1 MKYSMPSPFRFAALV
16 FAVIVLASCGRK
28 EGAERPQAESA
39 ATETFKP
46 VAIVEPSAGPRWF
59 ELSSAGPVAIR
70 GPAEASLAPFEPWP
84 LARRVV
90 GFVVREGLIAA
101 GSNRDGFVGIVA
113 RKDGAA
119 AIYRAADP
127 DLCGPYSIASVFS
140 LDGAPAAL
148 LYRDRFFIEPEA
160 EPAAVNVVTL
170 AAGNPR
176 PVKAELGA
184 LAAYRGAEGWDVES
198 IERSADG
205 NWHFRAGRAA
215 AGGGGETAY
224 LVSGNLQEA
233 AAPTSAAAFRSARDP
248 LPLETAE
255 PVLRRALADAAQ
267 LLGDGD
273 VAVATAISPGQASVV
288 YYLLSKSGTSA
299 AAAAVAKDVGRAWAC
314 SDGARAYVAF
324 ADGRL
329 TAALGREGPVL
340 RSRLPVLPEGYA
352 YTGLAATGNLLAAAW
367 EEQDGWAVG
376 AAGFVILPSEVKAFD
391 GGF

>member
-1 MKYSMPSPFRFAALV
+1 MKYAMPSPVRLAVFLV
-16 FAVIVLASCGRK
+16 VIVLASCGRK
-28 EGAERPQAESA
+28 EGPDRPQAESA

-59 ELSSAGPVAIR
+59 ELSASGPVAIR

-84 LARRVV
+84 LARRIV
-90 GFVVREGLIAA
+90 GFVVRDGLIAA

-113 RKDGAA
+113 RKDGVA
-119 AIYRAADP
+119 AIYRAADS
-127 DLCGPYSIASVFS
+127 DVCGPYSIASVFS

-148 LYRDRFFIEPEA
+148 LYRDRFFIEPEV
-160 EPAAVNVVTL
+160 EPATVNVVTL
-170 AAGNPR
+170 VAGNPR

-184 LAAYRGAEGWDVES
+184 LAAYGGKEGWDVES

-205 NWHFRAGRAA
+205 DWHFRAVPAA

-224 LVSGNLQEA
+224 LVSGTLQDA
-233 AAPTSAAAFRSARDP
+233 ALRSTAAAFRSARDP
-248 LPLETAE
+248 LPLEDAE
-255 PVLRRALADAAQ
+255 PVLRRALADAAS
-267 LLGDGD
+267 LAGGGN
-273 VAVATAISPGQASVV
+273 VAVATALSPGQASVA
-288 YYLLSKSGTSA
+288 YYLLSESGTSA
-299 AAAAVAKDVGRAWAC
+299 ATAALAKDVGRAWAC
-314 SDGARAYVAF
+314 SDGARAYVAL

-352 YTGLAATGNLLAAAW
+352 YTGLASTGNLLVAAW

-376 AAGFVILPSEVKAFD
+376 AAGFVILPSEVKVA
-391 GGF
+391 GGY